1 MKCLALRI
9 NEFTLERVSKNGAKF
24 DLNKALWFNHEYLQ
38 LQNNAEIAA
47 ELLTLAL
54 AKGYKTDLA
63 YIDKVVALMKEKVNF
78 AKEILEKGT
87 YLFEAPT
94 KYDEGVTSKKW
105 KQGVPEFLTA
115 YLEKI
120 NSLPTYQAVE
130 LETTFKNLATELAQ
144 NPGQLMQPLRVAVSG
159 EAGGPPIFEMLE
171 LLGKE
176 EVNKR
181 ISKAVAEI
189 AVVA

>member
-1 MKCLALRI
+1 M
-9 NEFTLERVSKNGAKF
+9 
-24 DLNKALWFNHEYLQ
+24 
-38 LQNNAEIAA
+38 
-47 ELLTLAL
+47 
-54 AKGYKTDLA
+54 
-63 YIDKVVALMKEKVNF
+63 
-78 AKEILEKGT
+78 
-87 YLFEAPT
+87 
-94 KYDEGVTSKKW
+94 
-105 KQGVPEFLTA
+105 PEFLTA

-181 ISKAVAEI
+181 IAKAVSEI
-189 AVVA
+189 TVVSPL